1 MKVHNIVKNNKT
13 RNIDKDLMYSKVNN
27 NNYQTIKIQQLFEM
41 GLILIYY
48 KRKKTKKYYLYNL
61 KIKQNKKLGLKN

>member
-48 KRKKTKKYYLYNL
+48 RRKKTKKYYLYNL

>member
-13 RNIDKDLMYSKVNN
+13 RNIEKDLMYSKVNN